1 MSHRHALGF
10 PFRLFLAGV
19 PNLALIILALLLPSD
34 GVERGPALFSIIGN
48 FHILVLHLPIA
59 LLVIVPLFEL
69 LDNTVQ
75 AQNGTRRL
83 CQLAAITTWL
93 TATLGV
99 IYGHFNG
106 FVGDKT
112 QWHLWSGIFASCLA
126 SASWLLLHQARLFR
140 LTIQLLAIFVV
151 FYAAHI
157 GGEMVHGRGFP
168 LKSNDKVAKGNIS
181 SE

>member
-10 PFRLFLAGV
+10 SFRLFLAGA
-19 PNLALIILALLLPSD
+19 PNLALIFLAFVLPSD

-48 FHILVLHLPIA
+48 FHLLVLHIPIA

-69 LDNTVQ
+69 LDGTEQ

-83 CQLAAITTWL
+83 CQLAAISTWL
-93 TATLGV
+93 AATLGV
-99 IYGHFNG
+99 VYGHFNG
-106 FVGDKT
+106 FSGDKI

-126 SASWLLLHQARLFR
+126 SASWLLLHQARFFR

-168 LKSNDKVAKGNIS
+168 LKSNDTATKGKIS
-181 SE
+181 PE

>member
-10 PFRLFLAGV
+10 SFRLFLAGA
-19 PNLALIILALLLPSD
+19 PNLALIFLAFVLPSD

-48 FHILVLHLPIA
+48 FHLLVLHLPIA

-69 LDNTVQ
+69 LDGTEQ

-83 CQLAAITTWL
+83 CQLAAISTWL
-93 TATLGV
+93 AATLGV
-99 IYGHFNG
+99 VYGHFNG
-106 FVGDKT
+106 FSGDKI
-112 QWHLWSGIFASCLA
+112 QWHSWSGIFASCLA
-126 SASWLLLHQARLFR
+126 SASWLLLHQARFFR

-168 LKSNDKVAKGNIS
+168 LKSNDTATKGKIS
-181 SE
+181 PE